1 MNPENAALSPF
12 GIKATGPT
20 IHQLPPAARAFLER
34 RGSVRVYRRDE
45 EVLRHRVAPHSASW
59 LQTGRLRSVVYLPDG
74 GEHNAG
80 WLMPGDV
87 FGVYNMLL
95 SGSPSRSNVL
105 VDTEEARVLHFS
117 REVLLEMM
125 ADMPDARVGV
135 VMLLSHRI
143 MQFHDVIDIGG
154 ARALPDKIRAVLLWW
169 CKQYGLPARDGS
181 VELWVS
187 QGDLANAVGASRQRV
202 HQELQNLRDEGELTL
217 AYRKLI
223 LRPRFFAAPMAEVV

>member
-1 MNPENAALSPF
+1 MIHADAALSPF
-12 GIKATGPT
+12 GIKAKGPT
-20 IHQLPPAARAFLER
+20 IDHLPPSARDFLER
-34 RGSVRVYRRDE
+34 EGSTRIYRRDE
-45 EVLRHRVAPHSASW
+45 VVMRHRVAPSAASW

-87 FGVYNMLL
+87 FGLYNMLL

-105 VDTEEARVLHFS
+105 VDTDEARVLHFS
-117 REVLLEMM
+117 REVLLDMM
-125 ADMPDARVGV
+125 MRMPEARLGV
-135 VMLLSHRI
+135 VTLLSHRI

-154 ARALPDKIRAVLLWW
+154 SRSLQDKIRAVLIWW
-169 CKQYGLPARDGS
+169 SRQYGLPARDGS

-187 QGDLANAVGASRQRV
+187 QADLANAVGASRQRV
-202 HQELQNLRDEGELTL
+202 HQELQQLRDRDELGL

-223 LRPRFFAAPMAEVV
+223 LRPKFFAQPEPLAA